1 MNTLSI
7 VAARNNL
14 ADALNRVSY
23 GGERVFLAR
32 RGKPVAAL
40 VSMADAELL
49 AKLED
54 AADIRDA
61 KKALAEYRRNPAS
74 AVDLEDYIRTRRAK
88 S

>member
-7 VAARNNL
+7 VDARNNL

-23 GGERVFLAR
+23 AGERVFLAR
-32 RGKPVAAL
+32 RGKPVAVL
-40 VSMADAELL
+40 VSVADAELL

-61 KKALAEYRRNPAS
+61 RKALAEYRRNPS
-74 AVDLEDYIRTRRAK
+74 GAVALEEYIRKRRAK